1 LDVWLNVAC
10 LFKTRSQAKQ
20 ACERGRVTVNGP
32 AAKPHHQLQLND
44 QIEIR
49 QQDWDRIVIV
59 QKLRDKSLAKAE
71 ARLLYDDVTPPRPK
85 LDLVDRILRSPAAP
99 REKGAGRPTKRER
112 REIDKL
118 QDK

>member
-20 ACERGRVTVNGP
+20 ACESGRVTVNGT

-44 QIEIR
+44 QIELR